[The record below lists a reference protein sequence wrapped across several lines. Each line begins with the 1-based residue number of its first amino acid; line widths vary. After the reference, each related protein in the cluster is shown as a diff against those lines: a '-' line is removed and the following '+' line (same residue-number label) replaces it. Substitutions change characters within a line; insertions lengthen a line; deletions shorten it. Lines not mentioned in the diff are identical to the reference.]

1 MQRIGIVGT
10 GFMGFSLATAI
21 RKGFSRAQFGVVEK
35 YVPHRERALSAL
47 EARDFTNTPDKL
59 GGWAEVVILAVKPQ
73 DLATVADGLR
83 GTLGTT
89 PVVSVLAGT
98 SIPRIAEALA
108 TDRVI
113 RIMPN
118 LAAEIG
124 RAVIGFSPATAVT
137 AEVAAAVRE
146 LLSGAG
152 LLVEVPEHLMAT
164 ITAISGSGIAFVF
177 EFIHAMAMGGVSEG
191 LPYRQ
196 SLEASVEVVA
206 SAAEM
211 LQTSEVHPEEMV
223 SRVCSPGGTTIAGV
237 RALGDGRFQA
247 TVMEAMAR
255 SAARSRELES

>member
-1 MQRIGIVGT
+1 
-10 GFMGFSLATAI
+10 MGFSLASAI
-21 RKGFSRAQFGVVEK
+21 RERHSQVEFGVVEK
-35 YVPHRERALSAL
+35 YQPHRERSISVLGAQ
-47 EARDFTNTPDKL
+47 DFTDSPGDL
-59 GGWAEVVILAVKPQ
+59 ASWSDVVILAVKPQ
-73 DLATVADGLR
+73 DLSTVGDGLR

-89 PVVSVLAGT
+89 PVVSMLAGT
-98 SIPRIAEALA
+98 SIDRIADALA
-108 TDRVI
+108 TERII

-124 RAVIGFSPATAVT
+124 RAVIGFSAAAAVE
-137 AEVAAAVRE
+137 AEVADAART
-146 LLSGAG
+146 LLSSAG

-196 SLEASVEVVA
+196 ALSATLEVVA
-206 SAAEM
+206 SAAALIEK
-211 LQTSEVHPEEMV
+211 SDVHPEEMV

-237 RALGDGRFQA
+237 RALADGKFQG
-247 TVMEAMAR
+247 TLMEAMAR